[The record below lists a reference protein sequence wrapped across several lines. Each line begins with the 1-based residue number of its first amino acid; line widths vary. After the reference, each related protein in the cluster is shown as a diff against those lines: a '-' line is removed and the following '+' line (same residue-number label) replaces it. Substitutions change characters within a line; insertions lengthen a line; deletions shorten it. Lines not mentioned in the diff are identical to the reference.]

1 MVRAALELLSFQWH
15 YHRYKVSL
23 LKYSFFSQVNFKKS
37 IRTLINPNLGEGRVG
52 GNFTSP
58 PILLVFLLI
67 TRNGKSYNPGI
78 LQHTVA
84 CH

>member
-52 GNFTSP
+52 VILP
-58 PILLVFLLI
+58 PPPSCWFF
-67 TRNGKSYNPGI
+67 S
-78 LQHTVA
+78 
-84 CH
+84 